1 MIKSFLLP
9 AMLVSTM
16 VFASSLLAEE
26 EKCSEKC
33 SKCPA
38 GATGE
43 CLAGAKCPVGAKGDC
58 SDCPVT
64 AAMNKLPK
72 ITFAVGETKTC
83 CPKTASKLAK
93 EQATDIVYLV
103 GKEKFTDADKAK
115 LALVSATEKFVDSFA
130 NPHVC
135 KVSGTTTIA
144 GQKTQCSK
152 TAAKLAGLVT
162 EATKNIHLTFVV
174 GEKTCDCPHAAASLA
189 KSTGKPK
196 LFVVGKEKT
205 ECEVTA
211 RLNLARAKYRAVV
224 EALVKA
230 ENETESEAETE
241 TESKE
246 S

>member
-9 AMLVSTM
+9 AMLVGTM

-26 EKCSEKC
+26 EKCS
-33 SKCPA
+33 KCPA
-38 GATGE
+38 GAKGE
-43 CLAGAKCPVGAKGDC
+43 CHAGAKGECPAGAKGDC
-58 SDCPVT
+58 SACPVT

-83 CPKTASKLAK
+83 CPKTASKLAV

-103 GKEKFTDADKAK
+103 GKEEFTDADKAK
-115 LALVSATEKFVDSFA
+115 FALVSATEKFVDSFA

-144 GQKTQCSK
+144 GQSTKCSK
-152 TAAKLAGLVT
+152 TAAKLASLVAD
-162 EATKNIHLTFVV
+162 ATKSIHLTFAV
-174 GEKTCDCPHAAASLA
+174 GEETCDCPHAAASLA

-224 EALVKA
+224 EALAKA
-230 ENETESEAETE
+230 EKETEAEAVAETE
-241 TESKE
+241 ES
-246 S
+246 